1 MDALS
6 NLKEKLNKM
15 KDERDSLNSTVLN
28 ERSSVSEMEAELAQ
42 LETEYYSAYSNLKEK
57 EEKLKNLNLM
67 VQESEQA
74 YSKLLGNV
82 NKLLKGLDQETS
94 EISRLFK
101 H

>member
-42 LETEYYSAYSNLKEK
+42 LEAEYYSAYSNLKEK

>member
-1 MDALS
+1 LS

-42 LETEYYSAYSNLKEK
+42 LEAEYYSAYSNLKEK